1 MADEALDVFISY
13 SHGDEAFKD
22 ELVKYHLK
30 LLQRENKINAWQDRD
45 IEAGAMWAQEIEVQ
59 LDKAQIVLLLV
70 TRKFIASD
78 YCYEIEMQRA
88 SKRHYAGTARVIPI
102 ILEPCSWKRSPLKD
116 LQVLPQDGKP
126 VIEWPNRA
134 SVFLDIE
141 NGIRRVIDT
150 LSAERLRQKQAT
162 EERQKQ
168 EQEAAEERQRQ
179 EQEEAERRRV
189 EKEKQPHL
197 STAPASPKQPSH
209 FDPQTF
215 EFQTVVIRS
224 VQPGGLLGFGQPKV
238 DIHYQKSQAIQF
250 NQVLGNST
258 LLTMVK
264 IPGGQFWMGS
274 PDSELERLD
283 SEGPQHSVT
292 ISEFWMG
299 KYAVTQ
305 TQWSEVAA
313 LPKVSHDLELFP
325 SNFRGD
331 KRPVECV
338 SWYEAVEFCERL
350 SRSTGR
356 IYRLPSEAEWEYAC
370 RARTTTPFHFG
381 ETITTDLAN
390 YDGNYT
396 YGSGPKGVYRQ
407 ETIEVGG
414 FPPNAFG
421 VYDMHGNVWEWCADH
436 WHGSYEGAPTD
447 GTAWLSSDESSHRLL
462 RGGSWGNNPRNCRSA
477 TRIDNHPVNRNR
489 LIGFRVV
496 CSVARDS

>member
-1 MADEALDVFISY
+1 MADQALDVFISY

-22 ELVKYHLK
+22 ELVAYHLNPF
-30 LLQRENKINAWQDRD
+30 QRDGKINAWQDRD
-45 IEAGAMWAQEIEVQ
+45 IEAGADWAQEIEVQ
-59 LDKAQIVLLLV
+59 LDKAEIILLLV
-70 TRKFIASD
+70 TRKFLASD
-78 YCYEIEMQRA
+78 YCYTKEMTRAIE
-88 SKRHYAGTARVIPI
+88 RHRDGTARVIPI
-102 ILEPCSWKRSPLKD
+102 ILEPCSWRYSPLKD
-116 LQVLPQDGKP
+116 LQVLPKDGKP

-134 SVFLDIE
+134 SAFYDIE
-141 NGIRRVIDT
+141 EGIRRVIDT
-150 LSAERLRQKQAT
+150 LNAERLIQKQAL
-162 EERQKQ
+162 EEPQKQ
-168 EQEAAEERQRQ
+168 EKREATEERQ
-179 EQEEAERRRV
+179 EQEEAEQQRL
-189 EKEKQPHL
+189 EQEKQPQI
-197 STAPASPKQPSH
+197 STAPASPKQPSPS
-209 FDPQTF
+209 DPQTF
-215 EFQTVVIRS
+215 EFQTAVIRS
-224 VQPGGLLGFGQPKV
+224 VQPGGLLGFGQPKA
-238 DIHYQKSQAIQF
+238 DIHYQKRQAIQF

-292 ISEFWMG
+292 IEEFWMG

-370 RARTTTPFHFG
+370 RAGTTTPFHFG

-396 YGSGPKGVYRQ
+396 YGSGPKGVYRKK
-407 ETIEVGG
+407 TTEVGG

-436 WHGSYEGAPTD
+436 WHDNYEGAPAD
-447 GTAWLSSDESSHRLL
+447 GTAWLSNDESSNRLL
-462 RGGSWGNNPRNCRSA
+462 RGGSCYYVPRVCPSANRFNYHPDYRSNN
-477 TRIDNHPVNRNR
+477 
-489 LIGFRVV
+489 IGFRVV